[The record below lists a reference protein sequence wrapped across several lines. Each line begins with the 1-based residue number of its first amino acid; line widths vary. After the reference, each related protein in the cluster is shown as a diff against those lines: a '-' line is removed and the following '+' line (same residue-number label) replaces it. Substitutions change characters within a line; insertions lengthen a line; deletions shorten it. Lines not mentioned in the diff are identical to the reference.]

1 MRFVLERVT
10 APESEPVSL
19 AEMRQQVHEFA
30 DITANDVQY
39 ASLIT
44 TAREW
49 VEDFTG
55 RALIDQKWRL
65 TIGNA
70 LPYAGGDSVSGYRAP
85 GYYCGN
91 WGSYRAG
98 EILLRKSPA
107 LSITKFVTVDAGN
120 TETDV
125 DSATYALREADSKWP
140 RLVALNGAT
149 WNPWLPGTCMR
160 IEYRA
165 GYINELGSPT
175 VGSVPERFK
184 QAILLYA
191 EALFDRDE
199 KMIERLIATAENLV
213 RPERV
218 ELSLA

>member
-70 LPYAGGDSVSGYRAP
+70 LPYAGGDSVSGARTFQTGHPSLCRGTFRPRREDDRA
-85 GYYCGN
+85 
-91 WGSYRAG
+91 
-98 EILLRKSPA
+98 
-107 LSITKFVTVDAGN
+107 VDCHG
-120 TETDV
+120 
-125 DSATYALREADSKWP
+125 
-140 RLVALNGAT
+140 
-149 WNPWLPGTCMR
+149 
-160 IEYRA
+160 
-165 GYINELGSPT
+165 
-175 VGSVPERFK
+175 
-184 QAILLYA
+184 
-191 EALFDRDE
+191 
-199 KMIERLIATAENLV
+199 
-213 RPERV
+213 
-218 ELSLA
+218 